1 LLFFVDLNK
10 KKYEKFIY
18 CFTILL
24 PIPLIIIIIISN
36 DRPITFTILLLF
48 YIIFRGFIDGQR
60 IIEKNII
67 KKKDL
72 WKSVLIPF
80 WSSRFFRQL
89 YFEK

>member
-1 LLFFVDLNK
+1 MKNL
-10 KKYEKFIY
+10 FIY
-18 CFTILL
+18 YFAILL
-24 PIPLIIIIIISN
+24 PIPLIIIISN

-60 IIEKNII
+60 LIEKNII

>member
-1 LLFFVDLNK
+1 MKNLL
-10 KKYEKFIY
+10 IY
-18 CFTILL
+18 YFAILL
-24 PIPLIIIIIISN
+24 PIPLIIIVSN
-36 DRPITFTILLLF
+36 SHSVIFTVLLLF

-60 IIEKNII
+60 LIEKKIIE
-67 KKKDL
+67 KKDL

>member
-1 LLFFVDLNK
+1 MKNL
-10 KKYEKFIY
+10 FIY
-18 CFTILL
+18 YFAILL
-24 PIPLIIIIIISN
+24 PIPLIIITSN
-36 DRPITFTILLLF
+36 NNSVIFTVLLLF

-60 IIEKNII
+60 LIEKNII
-67 KKKDL
+67 EKKDL

>member
-1 LLFFVDLNK
+1 MLFFVDLNK

-24 PIPLIIIIIISN
+24 PIPLIMIISN

-48 YIIFRGFIDGQR
+48 YIIFRGFIDGKR
-60 IIEKNII
+60 LIEKNII
-67 KKKDL
+67 KKIDL
-72 WKSVLIPF
+72 WKSVLILF

-89 YFEK
+89 YFEE

>member
-18 CFTILL
+18 YFPILL
-24 PIPLIIIIIISN
+24 PIPLIIIISN

-48 YIIFRGFIDGQR
+48 YIIFRGLIDGQR
-60 IIEKNII
+60 LIEKNII

-80 WSSRFFRQL
+80 WSSRFF
-89 YFEK
+89 

>member
-24 PIPLIIIIIISN
+24 PIPLIIIISN

>member
-1 LLFFVDLNK
+1 MLFFVDLNK

-24 PIPLIIIIIISN
+24 PIPLIIIISN

-48 YIIFRGFIDGQR
+48 YIIFRGFIDGKR
-60 IIEKNII
+60 LIEKNII
-67 KKKDL
+67 KKIDL

-80 WSSRFFRQL
+80 WSSCFFRQL
-89 YFEK
+89 YFEE

>member
-24 PIPLIIIIIISN
+24 PIPLIIIISN
-36 DRPITFTILLLF
+36 DRPIIF
-48 YIIFRGFIDGQR
+48 YNFAIIYTIFRGFIDGKR
-60 IIEKNII
+60 LIEKNII

-72 WKSVLIPF
+72 WKSVLILF

>member
-1 LLFFVDLNK
+1 MKNL
-10 KKYEKFIY
+10 FIY
-18 CFTILL
+18 YLSILL
-24 PIPLIIIIIISN
+24 PIPLLISVSN
-36 DRPITFTILLLF
+36 NSVFFTFLLLF

-60 IIEKNII
+60 LIEKNVIE
-67 KKKDL
+67 KKDL

>member
-1 LLFFVDLNK
+1 LQFFVDLNK

-24 PIPLIIIIIISN
+24 PIPLIIIISN
-36 DRPITFTILLLF
+36 DRPIIF
-48 YIIFRGFIDGQR
+48 YNFAIIYTIFRGFIDGKR
-60 IIEKNII
+60 LIEKNII

-72 WKSVLIPF
+72 WKSVLILF

>member
-18 CFTILL
+18 YFPILL
-24 PIPLIIIIIISN
+24 PIPLIIIISN
-36 DRPITFTILLLF
+36 NRPITFTILLLF

-60 IIEKNII
+60 LIEKNII
-67 KKKDL
+67 KKIDL

-80 WSSRFFRQL
+80 WSSRFF
-89 YFEK
+89 

>member
-1 LLFFVDLNK
+1 MKNL
-10 KKYEKFIY
+10 FIY
-18 CFTILL
+18 YLSILL
-24 PIPLIIIIIISN
+24 PIPLLISVSN
-36 DRPITFTILLLF
+36 NSVFFTFLLLF

-60 IIEKNII
+60 LIEKNVIE
-67 KKKDL
+67 KKDS